1 MAEDV
6 IMEAAEKGTATFSD
20 EGEKVD
26 LAVGVVVVFTVAQHT
41 GLFAGG
47 VEFVEVFRFLMHGSC
62 LNHAKIENN
71 QEKSKK
77 KGGFLWGRGQNA
89 VLAYPTEWKEGWKRG

>member
-20 EGEKVD
+20 KGEKVD
-26 LAVGVVVVFTVAQHT
+26 LAVGVVVVFTAAQHT
-41 GLFAGG
+41 GLLAGG

-77 KGGFLWGRGQNA
+77 KGGFL
-89 VLAYPTEWKEGWKRG
+89 

>member
-1 MAEDV
+1 MAEYV

-20 EGEKVD
+20 EGEKVN
-26 LAVGVVVVFTVAQHT
+26 LAVGVVVVFTAAQHT
-41 GLFAGG
+41 GLLAGG

-77 KGGFLWGRGQNA
+77 KGGFL
-89 VLAYPTEWKEGWKRG
+89 

>member
-26 LAVGVVVVFTVAQHT
+26 LAVGVVVVFTAAQHT
-41 GLFAGG
+41 GLLAGG
-47 VEFVEVFRFLMHGSC
+47 VEFVEGFRFLMHGSC

-77 KGGFLWGRGQNA
+77 KGG
-89 VLAYPTEWKEGWKRG
+89 VL